1 MKSLFYEPTLRL
13 SSELSLRRQLTE
25 NLKIVRIRLS
35 RAARIVDRY
44 RDARAGGKRKTHGHA
59 MVVVGIDRGIRELS
73 VSGLATTM

>member
-25 NLKIVRIRLS
+25 NLKIVRIRLG

-44 RDARAGGKRKTHGHA
+44 RDARAGSKRKTHGHA
-59 MVVVGIDRGIRELS
+59 MVIVSTVAS
-73 VSGLATTM
+73 VSLPFSGLATTM